1 MRLFAVITPPRPVL
15 DEVRQVVRGSRG
27 APGAPSGGAHRRPG
41 LLGRLGSRSAPS
53 AETDGDGADGGNDE
67 LTVPSVD
74 RMYLPLTGFGNVTL
88 GDSVQLV
95 EALRT
100 EAATWTPPTVHLAG
114 GTALEFRGD
123 ESVWAKIAGDVDGL
137 QMIGRTVPQVVQRL
151 GFFVDRRQFRPWLA
165 VGTITEATTAPYLE
179 GVVARLEAFS
189 GRPWVIDTVTVMR
202 RVPEKGP
209 DAFEV
214 HEELPLLG

>member
-15 DEVRQVVRGSRG
+15 DEVRQVVRG
-27 APGAPSGGAHRRPG
+27 APGHAPSGGAHRRPG
-41 LLGRLGSRSAPS
+41 LLARLGSRSAP
-53 AETDGDGADGGNDE
+53 AVVDDDE
-67 LTVPSVD
+67 SDEQLTVPPVEQ
-74 RMYLPLTGFGNVTL
+74 MYLPLTGFGNVTL

-95 EALRT
+95 QALRS
-100 EAATWTPPTVHLAG
+100 EAATWAPLTVHLAG

-123 ESVWAKIAGDVDGL
+123 ESLWAKIVGDVDGL
-137 QMIGRTVPQVVQRL
+137 QNIGRSVPQVVQRL
-151 GFFVDRRQFRPWLA
+151 GFFVDRRKFRPWLA

-179 GVVARLEAFS
+179 TVVARLEAFT
-189 GRPWVIDTVTVMR
+189 GQPWVIDRITVMR

-214 HEELPLLG
+214 HEELPLLGG